1 MQWVR
6 NPTCH
11 ITGAFLVVFSWEVID
26 KIIFI
31 KYLEKKNQPEG
42 LNSRCF
48 KILFHKR
55 HFKDFAHR
63 HTIAT

>member
-11 ITGAFLVVFSWEVID
+11 ITGVFLVVFSWEVID

-31 KYLEKKNQPEG
+31 KYLEKKINQKG
-42 LNSRCF
+42 WIQDVLKSSF
-48 KILFHKR
+48 IKGILKILL
-55 HFKDFAHR
+55 
-63 HTIAT
+63 IGIP

>member
-11 ITGAFLVVFSWEVID
+11 ITSVFLVVFSWEVID

-31 KYLEKKNQPEG
+31 KYLEKKSTRRVE
-42 LNSRCF
+42 F
-48 KILFHKR
+48 KMF
-55 HFKDFAHR
+55 
-63 HTIAT
+63 